1 MFQVVVAVEKD
12 SAMAPKKVD
21 YAVLHST
28 VGWPNSKCGF
38 TKSFT
43 KCMFFLIKWSSL
55 SHHLIHQAFFRGSM
69 LAAPLPFSRGS
80 KKRKMQ
86 FENVCLRYS
95 EHLYFTPGQNYI
107 SFLNEAP
114 SFLKSRLSLKFW
126 YDSSAWFLPFSCSPF
141 ALRMPVSWPS

>member
-1 MFQVVVAVEKD
+1 MFGKEIRRPPHECDGSVMGVWLFAAAVLVFQVVVAVEKD

-55 SHHLIHQAFFRGSM
+55 SHLLIHQAFLRGSM

-80 KKRKMQ
+80 KKEKMQ
-86 FENVCLRYS
+86 FENVIC
-95 EHLYFTPGQNYI
+95 
-107 SFLNEAP
+107 
-114 SFLKSRLSLKFW
+114 
-126 YDSSAWFLPFSCSPF
+126 
-141 ALRMPVSWPS
+141 